1 MRIITFARIR
11 EFSKRFPD
19 ADIALRNWYKETKRS
34 SWSNFSDIQSTFN
47 SVDYVGNKRYVF
59 DIRGNKYRIV
69 AIIIFQIQTVY
80 IRFIGTHREYDK
92 IDCSKI

>member
-1 MRIITFARIR
+1 MRVITFARIR

-19 ADIALRNWYKETKRS
+19 ADIALRNWYKETKS
-34 SWSNFSDIQSTFN
+34 SFWNNFSDIKSTFN
-47 SVDYVGNKRYVF
+47 SVDYAGNKRYVF
-59 DIRGNKYRIV
+59 DIRGNKYRLV

-80 IRFIGTHREYDK
+80 IRFIGTHKEYDK